1 MLYGNLSNKSHRI
14 VCELIRNYARW
25 TKGTWFIPRRHENCF
40 SATDQV
46 SRGGLISSL
55 YDPSPLSSTEPNRIS
70 LARTTS
76 GEVASLHVLRN
87 QRKSI
92 SNFSRK
98 PIDVGSSCLMSTTQF
113 RQTKR
118 YPEVMACFVCT
129 LSCRFCVSSQNGHQ
143 DRELLNFLFFFFI
156 AECSPINRQ
165 QQSALT
171 IGGGGGK

>member
-113 RQTKR
+113 RQTKKFSWGDG
-118 YPEVMACFVCT
+118 V
-129 LSCRFCVSSQNGHQ
+129 FCMHT
-143 DRELLNFLFFFFI
+143 FLQILCLQPKWTSRQRALKFFIFFFI

-171 IGGGGGK
+171 IGGGGG